1 MENAPG
7 METGAF
13 SIYMFAVNYRER
25 VMTRTKYFRAAVAA
39 TVLAGAAIGLAG
51 CETNE
56 TLGRSQLI
64 LFDENTLEQSA
75 LGAWQ
80 EQLKTAKISH
90 DPLLNARIQKV
101 GGRIVTAAGMGNRQW
116 EYVLFDDP
124 QPNAFVIPGN
134 KVGVNTGLFKAVK
147 NDDQLAAVLGH
158 ETGHVIARH
167 AAERASQQA
176 ATGIALEVATK
187 ATSGKVQQAVA
198 SYGGLGAQ
206 VGLLLPYSRRH
217 ESEADRIGVDLMVKA
232 GYRASEAVALWENM
246 MAQSA
251 GAPPE
256 FLSTHPSDKTRI
268 NDLKAYIA
276 AKGYK

>member
-1 MENAPG
+1 ME
-7 METGAF
+7 
-13 SIYMFAVNYRER
+13 
-25 VMTRTKYFRAAVAA
+25 MTKVKYIRALA
-39 TVLAGAAIGLAG
+39 AGAVLCTAALGLFG

-64 LFDENTLEQSA
+64 LFDESTLEQSA
-75 LGAWQ
+75 LSAWQ

-90 DPLLNARIQKV
+90 DPALNARIQKV

-134 KVGVNTGLFKAVK
+134 KVGVNTGLFKVVK

-176 ATGIALEVATK
+176 AAGLAIDVASH

-206 VGLLLPYSRRH
+206 VGILLPYSRRH

-232 GYRASEAVALWENM
+232 GYRASEAIALWENM
-246 MAQSA
+246 MAQNS

-268 NDLKAYIA
+268 SDLKAYIA

>member
-1 MENAPG
+1 M
-7 METGAF
+7 TG
-13 SIYMFAVNYRER
+13 S
-25 VMTRTKYFRAAVAA
+25 KYVRAAAA
-39 TVLAGAAIGLAG
+39 AAILAAAMAVSG

-64 LFDENTLEQSA
+64 LFDESTLEQGA
-75 LGAWQ
+75 LSAWQ
-80 EQLKTAKISH
+80 EQLKTAKISR
-90 DPLLNARIQKV
+90 DPVLNARIQKV
-101 GGRIVTAAGMGNRQW
+101 GGRIVTAAGMGGRQW

-134 KVGVNTGLFKAVK
+134 KVGVNTGLFKVVK

-176 ATGIALEVATK
+176 AAGVALDVATH
-187 ATSGKVQQAVA
+187 ATSGKVQQVVA
-198 SYGGLGAQ
+198 NYGGLGAQ
-206 VGLLLPYSRRH
+206 VGILLPYSRKH

-232 GYRASEAVALWENM
+232 GYHASEAVVLWENM
-246 MAQSA
+246 MAQNS

-276 AKGYK
+276 ARGYK

>member
-1 MENAPG
+1 MTG
-7 METGAF
+7 MKH
-13 SIYMFAVNYRER
+13 V
-25 VMTRTKYFRAAVAA
+25 RAAVAA
-39 TVLAGAAIGLAG
+39 AALFAVAAGLSG
-51 CETNE
+51 CETND

-64 LFDENTLEQSA
+64 LFDENTLEQGA
-75 LGAWQ
+75 LSAWQ

-90 DPLLNARIQKV
+90 DPVLNARIQKV

-134 KVGVNTGLFKAVK
+134 KVGVNTGLFKVVK

-176 ATGIALEVATK
+176 ATGLVLDAATH
-187 ATSGKVQQAVA
+187 ATSGNLQKAVA

-206 VGLLLPYSRRH
+206 VGILLPYSRKH

-232 GYRASEAVALWENM
+232 GYRASEAVTLWENM

>member
-1 MENAPG
+1 
-7 METGAF
+7 
-13 SIYMFAVNYRER
+13 
-25 VMTRTKYFRAAVAA
+25 MTKTKYFKAALTAA
-39 TVLAGAAIGLAG
+39 SLIAAAAGLSG
-51 CETNE
+51 CETND

-75 LGAWQ
+75 LSAWQ
-80 EQLKTAKISH
+80 EQLKTAKISR
-90 DPLLNARIQKV
+90 DPTLNARVQKV
-101 GGRIVTAAGMGNRQW
+101 GSRIVTAAGMGGRQW
-116 EYVLFDDP
+116 EYVLFEDP

-134 KVGVNTGLFKAVK
+134 KVGVNTGLFKVVK

-176 ATGIALEVATK
+176 ATGLAIGVATQ
-187 ATSGKVQQAVA
+187 ATSGKVQQAVS

-206 VGLLLPYSRRH
+206 LGILLPYSRRH

-232 GYRASEAVALWENM
+232 GYRPSEAISLWENM
-246 MAQSA
+246 MAQNS